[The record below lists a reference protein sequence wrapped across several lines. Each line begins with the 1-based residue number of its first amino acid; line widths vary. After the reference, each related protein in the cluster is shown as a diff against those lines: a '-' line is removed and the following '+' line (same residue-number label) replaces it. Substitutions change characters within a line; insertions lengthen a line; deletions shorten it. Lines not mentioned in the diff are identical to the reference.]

1 MTRDQDIERVLERW
15 LSDGPAH
22 MPDHVFSTV
31 VDRVDRTPQRRL
43 AGLLTRYAHMP
54 ANLRLTAVAATIVVV
69 IGALGAYALLRPS
82 DANVGGPRPTATATP
97 LPASPTATP
106 PPIADG
112 IYTLPTFQVADLT
125 SMINADT
132 KLTAAEK
139 TYLIDTAF
147 AMKGAKTFKISLDFG
162 FGRMIERQD
171 VDGVVNIGTQGTIS
185 FPDAHTMIFTEYG
198 GRPPSTFHVTV
209 SGNSFTLQST
219 DPPPAKEVDALPG
232 RFLFESAPFTRQP

>member
-1 MTRDQDIERVLERW
+1 MTRDPDIERVLERW

-22 MPDHVFSTV
+22 MPDHVFSAV

-54 ANLRLTAVAATIVVV
+54 ANLRLTAVAATIVVF

-82 DANVGGPRPTATATP
+82 DANVGGPGPTPIATP

-112 IYTLPTFQVADLT
+112 TYTLPPFQVADLT
-125 SMINADT
+125 AMINADT

-139 TYLIDTAF
+139 TFLIDTAF
-147 AMKGAKTFKISLDFG
+147 AMKGAKTYKISLEFSG
-162 FGRMIERQD
+162 GRMIERQD
-171 VDGVVNIGTQGTIS
+171 VDGALNIGTQGTVT
-185 FPDAHTMIFTEYG
+185 FPDAHTMVFAEQCAC
-198 GRPPSTFHVTV
+198 PPMTFRVTA
-209 SGNSFTLQST
+209 SEDSFTLQIVN
-219 DPPPAKEVDALPG
+219 PATKEVDALPQ
-232 RFLFESAPFTRQP
+232 RVLFESGPFTRRQ